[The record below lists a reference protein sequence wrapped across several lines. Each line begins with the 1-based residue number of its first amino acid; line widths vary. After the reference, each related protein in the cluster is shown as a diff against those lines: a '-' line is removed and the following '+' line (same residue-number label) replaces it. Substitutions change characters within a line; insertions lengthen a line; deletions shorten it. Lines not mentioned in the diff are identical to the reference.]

1 LQKLVHELEV
11 HQIELEIQNK
21 ELVRA
26 KEEAE
31 KAWKQATD
39 VTEKYIE
46 LYDFA
51 PTGYFIL
58 SKEGNIH
65 DINLSAASI
74 VDKERSLLKNG
85 RFGFYVSAGTLP
97 TYNRFL
103 ENIFGSNIKETC
115 EVTLAI
121 DGKLPIHVQLT
132 GIATNNGEQCLVNML
147 DITQSRDIMTIL
159 QRTSAQLAMATL
171 AGGVG
176 LWDYDI
182 VNNILLWDDQMHE
195 LCGIDK
201 KNFKGTYETWLAVL
215 HPEDRTR
222 GDKEIQMAIRGE
234 KEFNTEFRV
243 LWPDNTVRHIRASTI
258 VQRDCSGKALRMI
271 GTNWDITQRKQ
282 AENALR
288 LTEAK
293 HSSMIANISDV
304 IGIMGADGLMKYKSP
319 NMEKWFGWQPQDL
332 IGTDG
337 WLTVHPD
344 DLDRIQAEFFALL
357 EEDHSVKNVEYR
369 YKCKDGSY
377 KPIQLTAT
385 NLVNDPIIGGVL
397 LNYHDITKRK
407 LAEEA
412 LLKSS
417 AELHEL
423 NATKDKFFSIIAH
436 DLKSPFN
443 AIMGFSN
450 ILVEQVREK
459 DYDGIDEYAGYI
471 LQSSKRAMN
480 LLSNLMEWSRS
491 QTGRMD
497 FSPEHFELVQFLGDI
512 IPLFDI
518 LVLQKSIEI
527 VREFPTN
534 IVAFA
539 DKDMLS
545 TVFRNLIS
553 NAIKFTQ
560 PGGMITMTVTREQ
573 NGILISIRDSGIGIP
588 QNMICKLFH
597 VDQSYSTPG
606 TNNEQGTGLGLI
618 LCKEFVEK
626 HGGKIWVESEVGKG
640 STFRFTLPGGE

>member
-1 LQKLVHELEV
+1 
-11 HQIELEIQNK
+11 
-21 ELVRA
+21 
-26 KEEAE
+26 
-31 KAWKQATD
+31 
-39 VTEKYIE
+39 
-46 LYDFA
+46 
-51 PTGYFIL
+51 
-58 SKEGNIH
+58 
-65 DINLSAASI
+65 
-74 VDKERSLLKNG
+74 
-85 RFGFYVSAGTLP
+85 
-97 TYNRFL
+97 
-103 ENIFGSNIKETC
+103 
-115 EVTLAI
+115 LAI
-121 DGKLPIHVQLT
+121 DVKLPIHVQLT
-132 GIATNNGEQCLVNML
+132 GISTNNGEQCLVNML
-147 DITQSRDIMTIL
+147 DITQSTEIKNIL
-159 QRTSAQLAMATL
+159 QRTSAQLALATL

-182 VNNILLWDDQMHE
+182 VNNILVWDDQMLE
-195 LCGIDK
+195 LYGIDK

-215 HPEDRTR
+215 HPDDRAR
-222 GDKEIQMAIRGE
+222 GDSEIQMAIRGE

-243 LWPDNTVRHIRASTI
+243 LWPDKTVRYIKARTI
-258 VQRDCSGKALRMI
+258 VQSDGSGKALRMI
-271 GTNWDITQRKQ
+271 GTNWDITEQKLVEKELQ
-282 AENALR
+282 V
-288 LTEAK
+288 TEAR
-293 HSSMIANISDV
+293 HRSMIANISDV

-344 DLDRIQAEFFALL
+344 DLQRIQAEFFDLL
-357 EEDHSVKNVEYR
+357 GNGHSVKNVEYR

-407 LAEEA
+407 QAEEA
-412 LLKSS
+412 LQKSV

-459 DYDGIDEYAGYI
+459 DYEGIDEYAGYV

-512 IPLFDI
+512 IPLFDY
-518 LVLQKSIEI
+518 VSGQKAIRI
-527 VREFPTN
+527 NKEFPLD

-539 DKDMLS
+539 DKAMIS

-560 PGGMITMTVTREQ
+560 IGGEITLSITKEQ
-573 NGILISIRDSGIGIP
+573 NRILISIRDSGIGIP

-606 TNNEQGTGLGLI
+606 TNNERGTGLGLI

-626 HGGKIWVESEVGKG
+626 HEGKIWVESEEGKG